1 MMASK
6 SPKLPRTESSLR
18 IGRAVKR
25 LEKMT
30 LRERIQLQVKAG
42 LLTQE
47 VADEALSRY
56 EKTLI
61 EPDQPTVTNDLTS

>member
-1 MMASK
+1 
-6 SPKLPRTESSLR
+6 
-18 IGRAVKR
+18 
-25 LEKMT
+25 MT

-56 EKTLI
+56 EKTVGD
-61 EPDQPTVTNDLTS
+61 PDQPRGATDAAS